1 MVKEKIPGIPNKF
14 KTRIACKCL
23 KGTKES
29 IPEQSFTNIIKVGEI
44 CECFIGTSFQTDKKK
59 LVSRV
64 FIEKVD
70 RVEG

>member
-14 KTRIACKCL
+14 RTRITCKCL
-23 KGTKES
+23 KGPKETKLNE
-29 IPEQSFTNIIKVGEI
+29 SFTGIQKVGEI
-44 CECFIGTSFQTDKKK
+44 CTCIIGTSFQSDKTK
-59 LVSRV
+59 LVNRV